1 MVDRISGK
9 TDSLQEAGLL
19 NVNTQQGVEKTGAN
33 TGKIADQAANI
44 SLVDEAAIS
53 DEARETYAA
62 EKEALRFSRL
72 AQRGKESVDLDKVAR
87 FKDLLDN
94 GRINEYLRSL
104 NTDTLAESLLTSSS
118 GAFLKQA

>member
-1 MVDRISGK
+1 MVDRISGQI
-9 TDSLQEAGLL
+9 DNRPEAGLL
-19 NVNTQQGVEKTGAN
+19 GINTQQGVEKTGADRPA
-33 TGKIADQAANI
+33 GQAAGV

-62 EKEALRFSRL
+62 EKETIRFSRMV
-72 AQRGKESVDLDKVAR
+72 QRGKESVDLDKVAR
-87 FKDLLDN
+87 FRELLDN

-104 NTDTLAESLLTSSS
+104 NTDALAESLLSSSS